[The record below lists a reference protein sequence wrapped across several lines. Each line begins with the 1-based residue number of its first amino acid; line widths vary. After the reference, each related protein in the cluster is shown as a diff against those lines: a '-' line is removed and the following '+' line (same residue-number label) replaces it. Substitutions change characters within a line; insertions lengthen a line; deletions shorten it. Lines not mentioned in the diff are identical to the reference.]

1 MIGYVGVP
9 HGVEL
14 DGQSLFFSQSGILA
28 APPPF
33 AASCRT

>member
-14 DGQSLFFSQSGILA
+14 DGQWLCISDVWILIELDRCNA
-28 APPPF
+28 
-33 AASCRT
+33 